1 MNGETIAD
9 RATEIAVERRERAHD
24 GFRALDVLTFGH
36 RTAGAAEFEPALRR
50 EVLRSPGIVAV
61 LPYDR
66 TAEKIVLI
74 RQFRIGAHLATGQGM
89 LVEIVAGA
97 VDPGETADAAAAREL
112 FEETG
117 LTARALSLVSRFL
130 PSPGISDEYV
140 SLYLAEV
147 EATGLGERGGH
158 DPSEVTFPFACGVQA
173 AIAAADSGAI
183 SNVFTLL
190 ALNWFDRHKDL
201 I

>member
-1 MNGETIAD
+1 MTGETIAD
-9 RATEIAVERRERAHD
+9 RETEITIERQERAYG
-24 GFRALDVLTFGH
+24 GFRALDVLTFAH
-36 RTAGAAEFEPALRR
+36 RVVGAADFEPTLRR
-50 EVLRSPGIVAV
+50 EVVRSPGIVAV

-66 TAEKIVLI
+66 AVGKIVLI
-74 RQFRIGAHLATGQGM
+74 RQFRIGAHLATGRGM

-117 LTARALSLVSRFL
+117 LAARSLRPVARFL

-147 EATGLGERGGH
+147 AATVLGERGGH
-158 DPSEVTFPFACGVQA
+158 DPSEVTFPFACDVQA

>member
-1 MNGETIAD
+1 MTEATVED
-9 RATEIAVERRERAHD
+9 RATEIAVEREERAYE

-36 RTAGAAEFEPALRR
+36 RAEGAADFEPPLRR
-50 EVLRSPGIVAV
+50 EVLRSPEIVAV

-66 TAEKIVLI
+66 VAERIVLI
-74 RQFRIGAHLATGQGM
+74 RQFRIGAHLATGKGM

-97 VDPGETADAAAAREL
+97 VDPGETPETAAAREL
-112 FEETG
+112 AEETG
-117 LTARALSLVSRFL
+117 LEARSLRLVARFL

-147 EATGLGERGGH
+147 DAGGLGERGGH
-158 DPSEVTFPFACGVQA
+158 DPNEVTFPFACPPQA
-173 AIAAADSGAI
+173 AIAAADDGAI

-190 ALNWFDRHKDL
+190 ALNWFDRHKDT